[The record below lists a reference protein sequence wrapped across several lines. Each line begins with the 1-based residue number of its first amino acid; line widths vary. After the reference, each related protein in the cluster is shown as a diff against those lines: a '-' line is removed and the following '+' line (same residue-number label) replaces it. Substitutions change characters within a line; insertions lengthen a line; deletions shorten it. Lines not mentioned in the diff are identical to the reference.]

1 MNHRQTIT
9 TFAGLCAL
17 AALCGCASTVATETP
32 QDTAK
37 FTLENT
43 ERFVVLDPAAGAVVS
58 CTGLQERTLADGRLE
73 VVANVKNRGGQPV
86 EVSIQC
92 VFIDDVGAPVGSERP
107 WRPLALAGDATEV
120 VRFTSPSAAAKRYT
134 IRVRNA
140 H

>member
-1 MNHRQTIT
+1 MTTRHTLT
-9 TFAGLCAL
+9 TFAALCLVAAL
-17 AALCGCASTVATETP
+17 AGCESRVATETP

-43 ERFVVLDPAAGAVVS
+43 ERFVALDPAAGAVVS

-86 EVSIQC
+86 EVRIQC
-92 VFIDDVGAPVGSERP
+92 VFIDDEGAPVGIEGP
-107 WRPLALAGDATEV
+107 WRTLALGGDATEV
-120 VRFTSPSAAAKRYT
+120 VRFTAPSSAAKRYT

-140 H
+140 R